1 VTEYQTGSGL
11 VEKTIYS
18 LFYKNLWYDKE
29 TPRPEDSDA
38 AILEKDNQDR
48 LFVKTD
54 AYNRLGSYWWTEMN
68 VRYKNYTTEKV
79 PSIIPT
85 VNTEEVED
93 NGVSTVEY
101 MHLKELIYYTIS
113 GTFVSYNPDPDES
126 NVVKD

>member
-1 VTEYQTGSGL
+1 VTEQTTHGPQSQ
-11 VEKTIYS
+11 TIYS

-48 LFVKTD
+48 LFVKAD

-85 VNTEEVED
+85 VNTEEVID

-113 GTFVSYNPDPDES
+113 GTFVTYNPNPAES